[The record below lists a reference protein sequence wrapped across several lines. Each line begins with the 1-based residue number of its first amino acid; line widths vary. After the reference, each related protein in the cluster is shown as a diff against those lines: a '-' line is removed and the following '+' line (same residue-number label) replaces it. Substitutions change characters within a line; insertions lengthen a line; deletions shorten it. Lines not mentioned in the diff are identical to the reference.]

1 MKKSTEPCQKLHPPS
16 PQLFHLCAFPPL
28 PKIIYQAYSDNE
40 TDSDYVAYQVKQEY
54 ANIYMLQEGHS
65 EL

>member
-1 MKKSTEPCQKLHPPS
+1 MLLLLYHNELFQFLC
-16 PQLFHLCAFPPL
+16 LFHLCAFPPL
-28 PKIIYQAYSDNE
+28 PEIIYSSYSDNE
-40 TDSDYVAYQVKQEY
+40 ADSDYVAYQVKQEY